1 MRRIR
6 IMNETIPYGKILNQM
21 EAKRLI
27 IFEDDF
33 NKLKEKKALLYGLS
47 RMDEEDQRGLL
58 DTVKAIDSS
67 AFDQLVTFVET
78 FKKTVEPNI
87 SSWQDQIVENDI
99 VTSFP
104 LASDY
109 DSIVKL
115 YDEVD
120 NNKWPERDKIYN
132 AFYRYAV
139 GVEVSEAYSS
149 LFDEYSNEK
158 GRRGP
163 IQIFYDYSAD
173 SEKEFLQEVEAK
185 NDKAGTTVCIIDD
198 MLQGSPNAESIIQS
212 IREKFAHRR
221 TNIVGVIY
229 SSREGFDSISDN
241 VYFERINKGT
251 KEAKMKAALAR
262 SAYSYLLAE
271 LSETYK
277 TALNDAFAEAVKSK
291 NIAFYLSNMATAE
304 GETSYNVVTDWINQI
319 YRFRLSKSPKII
331 SIAKLTRLIPLLEDY
346 TVEFDKK
353 MNDLNSFEAFDY
365 NVNLYREPIAP
376 GDIFLSHDKKLYIM
390 VGQACDTMFRN
401 AKEGCKSGV
410 LELVNAELKNIK
422 STDISVKLK
431 SDYIWISNFKHES
444 SSGVEY
450 KALKVRYTGKGL
462 IDNQILQLCQ
472 FNDDGECAVYFTESE
487 YKEKGVEPTYYVE
500 LYSRL
505 YEYFSSLTK
514 LKQVDNDLFSTVL
527 ENELSKRII
536 NVGKWTEINGGITYG
551 IRRIGRLR
559 SPYILYLNKMFLEYQ
574 GRHPFNC
581 INMTRV
587 QRVDIPVEGTTE
599 CLHINVVLSPDRSTN
614 KENIELLTW
623 VIDKQELAEL
633 VERKEGKQF
642 TFDSEDE
649 NIVIDENKK
658 EIIERD
664 KEGKNEKL
672 ILSKDCHG
680 KLKISVEEI

>member
-1 MRRIR
+1 
-6 IMNETIPYGKILNQM
+6 MNETIPYGKILNQM

-33 NKLKEKKALLYGLS
+33 TKLKEKNALLYGLS
-47 RMDEEDQRGLL
+47 RMADEDQNGLL
-58 DTVKAIDSS
+58 DIVEAIDSS
-67 AFDQLVTFVET
+67 AFKQLFAFIEA
-78 FKKTVEPNI
+78 FKKLVEPNI

-99 VTSFP
+99 VTSFS
-104 LASDY
+104 LAKDR
-109 DSIVKL
+109 DCIARL
-115 YDEVD
+115 YDAVD
-120 NNKWPERDKIYN
+120 NDKWQAKEKIYDV
-132 AFYRYAV
+132 FHRYAA
-139 GVEVSEAYSS
+139 GIEVSEAYSF
-149 LFDEYSNEK
+149 LFDEYLNEK
-158 GRRGP
+158 GKRRP
-163 IQIFYDYSAD
+163 IIVFSDYSAN
-173 SEKEFLQEVEAK
+173 SAKLFLQEVEAK
-185 NDKAGTTVCIIDD
+185 NDKEGTTVCIIDD
-198 MLQGSPNAESIIQS
+198 MLQGNPNAESIIQS

-251 KEAKMKAALAR
+251 EEAKMKAALAK

-331 SIAKLTRLIPLLEDY
+331 SIAKLTRLISLLEDY
-346 TVEFDKK
+346 TVEFDKE

-487 YKEKGVEPTYYVE
+487 YKEKGVEPTYYGE
-500 LYSRL
+500 LYSIL
-505 YEYFSSLTK
+505 YKYFDSLTK
-514 LKQVDNDLFSTVL
+514 LKQVDNNLFSTVL

-536 NVGKWTEINGGITYG
+536 NVGKWTEIEGGITYG

-559 SPYILYLNKMFLEYQ
+559 HPYILYLNKMFLEYQ
-574 GRHPFNC
+574 GRHPFDC

-587 QRVDIPVEGTTE
+587 QSVDIPVEGTSE
-599 CLHINVVLSPDRSTN
+599 RLHINVVLSTDRSTN
-614 KENIELLTW
+614 MHNIELLPW
-623 VIDKQELAEL
+623 VVDKQELAEFL
-633 VERKEGKQF
+633 EKEDGKHV

-658 EIIERD
+658 EITTSD
-664 KEGKNEKL
+664 KDGNAKKL
-672 ILSKDCHG
+672 ILSRKNNG
-680 KLKISVEEI
+680 RITIEVEEA